1 MWKRRI
7 GKKIV
12 ETLCEKD
19 FRSFFQEEVFHAR
32 GEVVFLQGALITDLI
47 ISFMYEQ
54 RPFHSRIRVNK
65 PNFRLNPFNGGAAYL
80 LTGRWT
86 CVHGSLLSLSRPPL
100 LPLRYFDRNRNNNAA
115 LSRKEA
121 ISFPARRPS
130 RMLAKLPG
138 DPYLSELSSSPTFI
152 PPRFASFSPGGTLA
166 IRLAVVVGLIKAWT
180 ASF

>member
-19 FRSFFQEEVFHAR
+19 FRSSFQEEVFHAR

-86 CVHGSLLSLSRPPL
+86 CVHGSLLSLSLAPLSSRFVISTETETTTRRCRGKRRFLSPRGGHRECLLNCLVIPISPSFPPL
-100 LPLRYFDRNRNNNAA
+100 PPSSHRDLQAFPQAERLRSG
-115 LSRKEA
+115 SR
-121 ISFPARRPS
+121 
-130 RMLAKLPG
+130 LLW
-138 DPYLSELSSSPTFI
+138 D
-152 PPRFASFSPGGTLA
+152 
-166 IRLAVVVGLIKAWT
+166 
-180 ASF
+180 